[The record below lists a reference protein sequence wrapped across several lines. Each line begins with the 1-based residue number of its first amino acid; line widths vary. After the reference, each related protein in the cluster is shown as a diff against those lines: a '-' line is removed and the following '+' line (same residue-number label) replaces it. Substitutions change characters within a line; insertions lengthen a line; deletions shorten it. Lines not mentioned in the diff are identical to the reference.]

1 METTMRDSNIILT
14 GLPRSGTTLTC
25 HLLNKLPDTV
35 ALHEPMTVS
44 EFPKLRDSSAICGEI
59 DRFFEAT
66 RKSLLK
72 NRTALSKHAQ
82 GKVPDN
88 PFPDKYSRSGLRLGR
103 AAAVSKIT
111 IDKDLSEDFLLII
124 KHPAAFTALL
134 PVLVE
139 RFRCFAVIRNPVS
152 VLSSW
157 NSIAVPVEN
166 GHAPAAE
173 NLDPGLKSS
182 LSLLDDKFDRQLFLL
197 SWFFDRYRT
206 FLPEDRIIRYEN
218 TIASRGANLTVITE
232 KAAALREPL
241 ENKNKNK
248 IYNRDMMHRIAEKLL
263 SSEGAYWDF
272 YDKSQV
278 EKLLD

>member
-1 METTMRDSNIILT
+1 MRDSNIILT

-44 EFPKLRDSSAICGEI
+44 EFPKLGEPSAICAEI

-66 RKSLLK
+66 RSSLIKS
-72 NRTALSKHAQ
+72 RTARSKHAQ

-88 PFPDKYSRSGLRLGR
+88 PFPDKYSPSGLRLGR
-103 AAAVSKIT
+103 AAAVSTIT
-111 IDKDLSEDFLLII
+111 IDKDLSENFLLII

-157 NSIAVPVEN
+157 NSISVPVEN

-173 NLDPGLKSS
+173 NLDPGLKKS
-182 LSLLDDKFDRQLFLL
+182 LSLLDDKFDRQLCLL
-197 SWFFDRYRT
+197 SWFFDKYRR
-206 FLPEDRIIRYEN
+206 FLPDDRIIRYET
-218 TIASRGANLTVITE
+218 TIASRGANLAVITE
-232 KAAALREPL
+232 RAAVLQEPL

-248 IYNRDMMHRIAEKLL
+248 ILYFINKYN
-263 SSEGAYWDF
+263 
-272 YDKSQV
+272 
-278 EKLLD
+278 

>member
-1 METTMRDSNIILT
+1 
-14 GLPRSGTTLTC
+14 
-25 HLLNKLPDTV
+25 
-35 ALHEPMTVS
+35 MTVS

-88 PFPDKYSRSGLRLGR
+88 PFPDKYSASGLRRGR
-103 AAAVSKIT
+103 AASVSSIT

-248 IYNRDMMHRIAEKLL
+248 IYSRDMMHRIAEKLL